1 MGNEVGRQPVEL
13 RLKAKPDFA
22 LLDRSHPLDQ
32 RSKSRVDSF
41 GEVNQWLN
49 TKPLSDGV
57 Q

>member
-1 MGNEVGRQPVEL
+1 MENEVGRQPVEL

-32 RSKSRVDSF
+32 KSKSRVDSF
-41 GEVNQWLN
+41 GEVNQWQK
-49 TKPLSDGV
+49 TKPLSGGV